1 MRTWDTLAVVGP
13 GLIGG
18 SIGLAAL
25 RQGVVGEVVGIGRSQ
40 TSLQTAISRGA
51 ITAGT
56 LDLAAGVR
64 DADLIVV
71 CTPVDE
77 IPYYVERVA
86 EACKPGALITDAG
99 STKADLVA
107 RIERA
112 RSGSAS
118 WVDSV
123 HFVGSHPLA
132 GNDKRGSDYAR
143 ADLFIDRVV
152 VVTPTAQSRAEDVRD
167 LRNFWTALGAST
179 VEMTPAEHD
188 RAVAVTSHL
197 PHLIA
202 SAIAGSTP
210 AEYVTLTAGGWQ
222 DTTRIAAGDP
232 LLWRQIFFANREN
245 LMAALSH
252 FDQTLADLRGAIEAG
267 DAAALERLL
276 TEGKRIR
283 DAVGS

>member
-1 MRTWDTLAVVGP
+1 MRTWDTLAVIGP

-25 RQGVVGEVVGIGRSQ
+25 REGVVSRVIGIGRSQ

-51 ITAGT
+51 ISEGT

-77 IPYYVERVA
+77 IPYYVERAA
-86 EACKPGALITDAG
+86 EACQPGALITDAG

-107 RIERA
+107 RVQQA
-112 RSGSAS
+112 RGRSNV
-118 WVDSV
+118 WKDSV
-123 HFVGSHPLA
+123 HFLGSHPLA

-143 ADLFIDRVV
+143 ADLFVDRMV
-152 VVTPTAQSRAEDVRD
+152 VVTPTSQSRAEDVAA
-167 LRNFWTALGAST
+167 LRGFWSSLGAST
-179 VEMTPAEHD
+179 VEMTPEEHD
-188 RAVAVTSHL
+188 RAVAVTSHM
-197 PHLIA
+197 PHLVA
-202 SAIAGSTP
+202 SAIAGATP
-210 AEYVTLTAGGWQ
+210 AEYVTLTAGGWL

-232 LLWRQIFFANREN
+232 NLWRQIFFANREN
-245 LMAALSH
+245 LMAALSR
-252 FDQTLADLRGAIEAG
+252 FDQTLANLRRAIEAG

>member
-1 MRTWDTLAVVGP
+1 
-13 GLIGG
+13 
-18 SIGLAAL
+18 
-25 RQGVVGEVVGIGRSQ
+25 
-40 TSLQTAISRGA
+40 LQTAISRGV

-86 EACKPGALITDAG
+86 EACKSDALITDAG

-107 RIERA
+107 RIEQARA
-112 RSGSAS
+112 ASGA
-118 WVDSV
+118 WADSV

-132 GNDKRGSDYAR
+132 GNDKRGADFAR
-143 ADLFIDRVV
+143 ADLFVDRVV
-152 VVTPTAQSRAEDVRD
+152 VLTPTPQSRAEDVHALRD
-167 LRNFWTALGAST
+167 FWTSLGAT
-179 VEMTPAEHD
+179 TLEMTPAEHD
-188 RAVAVTSHL
+188 RAVAITSHL
-197 PHLIA
+197 PHLVA
-202 SAIAGSTP
+202 SAIAGATP
-210 AEYVTLTAGGWQ
+210 AEYVTLTAGGWL

-232 LLWRQIFFANREN
+232 HLWRQIFFANREN
-245 LMAALSH
+245 LLAALSR
-252 FDQTLADLRGAIEAG
+252 FDHALENLRRAIEAG